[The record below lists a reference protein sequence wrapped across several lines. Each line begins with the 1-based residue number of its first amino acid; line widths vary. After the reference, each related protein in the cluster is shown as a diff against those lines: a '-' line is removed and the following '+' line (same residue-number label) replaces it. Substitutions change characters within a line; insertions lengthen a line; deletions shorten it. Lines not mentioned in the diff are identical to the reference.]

1 MPINSWITHKFGART
16 ERLLLVDVALLALDL
31 LGMALIPRQLGGLLL
46 ALVIWA
52 LATNI
57 V

>member
-16 ERLLLVDVALLALDL
+16 ERLLLVDIALLALDL
-31 LGMALIPRQLGGLLL
+31 LGMALIPMQLGGLLL

-52 LATNI
+52 LATDI